1 MPEPLPAFP
10 GPAGER
16 LQREGS
22 GHRDP
27 TPGGT
32 PPPYREACAG
42 CLPSS
47 SAMGSREMSLKFQLS
62 LLLENSSPPSIP
74 ALVSEGVLAVLTV
87 PYFSGSHTGAGI
99 RLPWRICY
107 RWPPSKCPIQEV
119 GVRLRICISSKVAC
133 GGDASG
139 SVVLYESNPRKV
151 RAGRPWA
158 LHPPPHGTR
167 FMVHRLNSARSESR
181 A

>member
-27 TPGGT
+27 RPGGT
-32 PPPYREACAG
+32 LPPYRVACAG
-42 CLPSS
+42 RWPSS
-47 SAMGSREMSLKFQLS
+47 SAMGSREMPLKFQLL
-62 LLLENSSPPSIP
+62 LLLETSSPPSIP
-74 ALVSEGVLAVLTV
+74 ALVLEGVLAVLTV
-87 PYFSGSHTGAGI
+87 PYFSGSHAGAGI

-107 RWPPSKCPIQEV
+107 HWPPSKCLMQEV
-119 GVRLRICISSKVAC
+119 GARLRICISSKVAR

-158 LHPPPHGTR
+158 LQPPLMELDLWST
-167 FMVHRLNSARSESR
+167 S
-181 A
+181 